1 MDIRQMAR
9 QFKLVVKRSSRTT
22 KIAVCA
28 AVTLSVVTMLVLH
41 AATLDARE
49 QAEHWRQQAQQL
61 EQENDRLQSQID
73 NLGTAEG
80 VGQIAQDEL
89 GLVPPD
95 TIIIQ
100 PEN

>member
-1 MDIRQMAR
+1 MDIRRMAR
-9 QFKLVVKRSSRTT
+9 QFKLVVKRSTQTT

-28 AVTLSVVTMLVLH
+28 AVALSVVTIAVLH
-41 AATLDARE
+41 CATLDARE
-49 QAEHWRQQAQQL
+49 KAEVWRQKAQQL

-73 NLGTAEG
+73 NLGTADG
-80 VGQIAQDEL
+80 IGQIAQDEL

>member
-1 MDIRQMAR
+1 MDIRKMAR
-9 QFKLVVKRSSRTT
+9 QFKLVIKRSSRTT

-28 AVTLSVVTMLVLH
+28 AIVLSVVTIAVLH
-41 AATLDARE
+41 CATLDARAK
-49 QAEHWRQQAQQL
+49 AEAWRQKAQQL

-73 NLGTAEG
+73 SLGTADG
-80 VGQIAQDEL
+80 IGQIAQDEL

-95 TIIIQ
+95 TIIIE